1 MMSSNT
7 RLSDIVLE
15 DKNLSLTAKGVFVS
29 IGFLGN
35 GCTLEQ
41 LVASSTSDSVAV
53 TQALAELQSAGYVS
67 HDEGTGLVIKT
78 PSSFGSP
85 DE

>member
-15 DKNLSLTAKGVFVS
+15 DKNLSMTAKGVFVS

-35 GCTLEQ
+35 GCKLEQ
-41 LVASSTSDSVAV
+41 LLASKRIAV
-53 TQALAELQSAGYVS
+53 CWLCYARWRGWFR
-67 HDEGTGLVIKT
+67 H
-78 PSSFGSP
+78 
-85 DE
+85 